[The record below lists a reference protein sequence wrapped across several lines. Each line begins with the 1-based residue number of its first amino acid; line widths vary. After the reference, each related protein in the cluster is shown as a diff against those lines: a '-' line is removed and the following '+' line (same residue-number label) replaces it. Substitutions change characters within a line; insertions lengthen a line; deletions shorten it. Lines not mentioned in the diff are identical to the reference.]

1 MNKIY
6 YKNSLGSRA
15 FDLANILFMIIFAL
29 FMVYPFINL
38 LAISLN
44 DGVDAVRGG
53 IYFWPRKFSLESYAY
68 MLENKN
74 LLRGAVVSV
83 MRVVVGTVT
92 CLLCTGLLAYVVSVR
107 SFSGRRFMRIL
118 FIITM
123 YFSGGLIPTYLLI
136 LKLHLTNSFHVY
148 WIPSIL
154 NAYYML
160 IIASYIQDIPEALS
174 ESASL
179 DGAGQLRIFFQII
192 APISLPVF
200 ACIAIYVGVS
210 QWNSWFD
217 VQLYNSNRKW
227 DNLQIMLNRLLN
239 EVQGQ
244 QELRDAQLQYQRF
257 RNMSTVTARAATT
270 IMVTL
275 PIVFIYPFFQKY
287 FIGGITI
294 GAVKG

>member
-1 MNKIY
+1 MNRTY
-6 YKNSLGSRA
+6 YKNGIGGNI
-15 FDLANILFMIIFAL
+15 FDAANTLFMILFAFL
-29 FMVYPFINL
+29 MVYPFINL
-38 LAISLN
+38 LAVSLN
-44 DGVDAVRGG
+44 DGIDAAKGG
-53 IYFWPRKFSLESYAY
+53 IYFWPRKFSLESYSY
-68 MLENKN
+68 MLQNKN
-74 LLRGAVVSV
+74 LLKGAVISV
-83 MRVVVGTVT
+83 LRVVAGTVT
-92 CLLCTGLLAYVVSVR
+92 CLLGTGLLSYVVSVR
-107 SFSGRRFMRIL
+107 NFSGRRFMRVI

-136 LKLHLTNSFHVY
+136 LKLHLINSFNVY
-148 WIPSIL
+148 WIPHIL

-174 ESASL
+174 ESASM
-179 DGAGQLRIFFQII
+179 DGAGDLRIFFQII

-239 EVQGQ
+239 EVQGE
-244 QELRDAQLQYQRF
+244 QELRDAQLQYQKF
-257 RNMSTVTARAATT
+257 RNMSTVTLRAATT
-270 IMVTL
+270 ILVTM

>member
-1 MNKIY
+1 MNKKY
-6 YKNSLGSRA
+6 YKSSLGSRA

-53 IYFWPRKFSLESYAY
+53 IYFWPRKFSLESYSY

-92 CLLCTGLLAYVVSVR
+92 CLLGTGLLAYVVSVR
-107 SFSGRRFMRIL
+107 NFSGRRFMRII

-123 YFSGGLIPTYLLI
+123 YFGGGLIPTYLLI

-179 DGAGQLRIFFQII
+179 DGAGELRIFFQII

-257 RNMSTVTARAATT
+257 RNMSTVTLRAATT
-270 IMVTL
+270 ITVTL
-275 PIVFIYPFFQKY
+275 PILFIYPFFQKY

>member
-1 MNKIY
+1 MNRTY
-6 YKNSLGSRA
+6 YKNGIGGNI
-15 FDLANILFMIIFAL
+15 FDAANTLFMILFAFL
-29 FMVYPFINL
+29 MVYPFINL
-38 LAISLN
+38 LAVSLN
-44 DGVDAVRGG
+44 DGIDAAKGG
-53 IYFWPRKFSLESYAY
+53 IYFLPRKFSLESYSY
-68 MLENKN
+68 MLQNKN
-74 LLRGAVVSV
+74 LLKGAIVSV
-83 MRVVVGTVT
+83 LRVVAGTVT
-92 CLLCTGLLAYVVSVR
+92 CLLGTGLLSYVVSVR
-107 SFSGRRFMRIL
+107 NFSGRRFMRII

-136 LKLHLTNSFHVY
+136 LKLHLINSFNVY
-148 WIPSIL
+148 WIPHIL

-179 DGAGQLRIFFQII
+179 DGAGDLRIFFQII

-239 EVQGQ
+239 EVQGE
-244 QELRDAQLQYQRF
+244 QELRDAQLQYQKF
-257 RNMSTVTARAATT
+257 RNMSTVTLRAATT
-270 IMVTL
+270 ILVTM

>member
-1 MNKIY
+1 MNRTY
-6 YKNSLGSRA
+6 YKNGIGGNI
-15 FDLANILFMIIFAL
+15 FDAANTLFMILFAFL
-29 FMVYPFINL
+29 MVYPFINL
-38 LAISLN
+38 LAVSLN
-44 DGVDAVRGG
+44 DGIDAAKGG
-53 IYFWPRKFSLESYAY
+53 IYFWPRKFSLESYSY
-68 MLENKN
+68 MLQNKN
-74 LLRGAVVSV
+74 LLKGAVISV
-83 MRVVVGTVT
+83 LRVVAGTVT
-92 CLLCTGLLAYVVSVR
+92 CLLGTGLLSYVVSVR
-107 SFSGRRFMRIL
+107 NFSGRRFMRVI

-136 LKLHLTNSFHVY
+136 LKLHLINSFNVY
-148 WIPSIL
+148 WIPHIL

-160 IIASYIQDIPEALS
+160 IIASYVQDIPEALS
-174 ESASL
+174 ESASM
-179 DGAGQLRIFFQII
+179 DGAGDLRIFFQII

-239 EVQGQ
+239 EVQGE
-244 QELRDAQLQYQRF
+244 QELRDAQLQYQKF
-257 RNMSTVTARAATT
+257 RNMSTVTLRAATT
-270 IMVTL
+270 ILVTM

>member
-1 MNKIY
+1 MNRTY
-6 YKNSLGSRA
+6 YKNGIGGNI
-15 FDLANILFMIIFAL
+15 FDAANTLFMILFAFL
-29 FMVYPFINL
+29 MVYPFINL
-38 LAISLN
+38 LAVSLN
-44 DGVDAVRGG
+44 DGIDAAKGG
-53 IYFWPRKFSLESYAY
+53 IYFWPRKFSLESYSY
-68 MLENKN
+68 MLQNKN
-74 LLRGAVVSV
+74 LLKGAVISV
-83 MRVVVGTVT
+83 LRVVAGTVT
-92 CLLCTGLLAYVVSVR
+92 CLLGTGLLSYVVSVR
-107 SFSGRRFMRIL
+107 NFSGRRFMRVI

-136 LKLHLTNSFHVY
+136 LKLHLINSFNVY
-148 WIPSIL
+148 WIPHIL

-174 ESASL
+174 ESASM
-179 DGAGQLRIFFQII
+179 DGAGDLRIFFQII

-200 ACIAIYVGVS
+200 ACIAIYVGVT

-239 EVQGQ
+239 EVQGE
-244 QELRDAQLQYQRF
+244 QELRDAQLQYQKF
-257 RNMSTVTARAATT
+257 RNMSTVTLRAATT
-270 IMVTL
+270 ILVTM

>member
-1 MNKIY
+1 MNRTY
-6 YKNSLGSRA
+6 YKNGIDGNI
-15 FDLANILFMIIFAL
+15 FDAANTLFMILFAFL
-29 FMVYPFINL
+29 MVYPFINL
-38 LAISLN
+38 LAVSLN
-44 DGVDAVRGG
+44 DGIDAAKGG
-53 IYFWPRKFSLESYAY
+53 IYFLPRKFSLESYSY
-68 MLENKN
+68 MLQNKN
-74 LLRGAVVSV
+74 LLKGAIVSV
-83 MRVVVGTVT
+83 LRVVAGTVT
-92 CLLCTGLLAYVVSVR
+92 CLLGTGLLSYVVSVR
-107 SFSGRRFMRIL
+107 NFSGRRFMRII

-136 LKLHLTNSFHVY
+136 LKLHLINSFNVY
-148 WIPSIL
+148 WIPHIL

-179 DGAGQLRIFFQII
+179 DGAGDLRIFFQII

-239 EVQGQ
+239 EVQGE
-244 QELRDAQLQYQRF
+244 QELRDAQLQYQKF
-257 RNMSTVTARAATT
+257 RNMSTVTLRAATT
-270 IMVTL
+270 ILVTM